1 MYPSREFWKM
11 GSDKAHSIIAKLTNA
26 RNLLLKN
33 NEQQVDKPEMTE
45 EQILKDA
52 RTWVDMYNQ
61 KKNTKFERIR
71 NIQLQTKVKELLEN
85 NKKEKDKEKR
95 EALEEKKER
104 EKSWVDDK
112 K

>member
-1 MYPSREFWKM
+1 M

-52 RTWVDMYNQ
+52 RTWVDMYY
-61 KKNTKFERIR
+61 
-71 NIQLQTKVKELLEN
+71 
-85 NKKEKDKEKR
+85 
-95 EALEEKKER
+95 
-104 EKSWVDDK
+104 
-112 K
+112 